1 MTQNFAKDNS
11 ARLLLYPVYVLSICW
26 LAWPV
31 VKYSVF
37 KIQAW
42 WEREN
47 I

>member
-1 MTQNFAKDNS
+1 MTQNFAKDNC

-26 LAWPV
+26 LVWPV

-37 KIQAW
+37 KIQVW